1 MRTKKIEPS
10 NLTAQE
16 KTDHHLQE
24 SHAIQKIK
32 PLRSSAH
39 AQWQRKTTA
48 RSARLKKKIRTNRGR
63 HGRGITNRVLAGTR
77 NHERNQ
83 KESRDR
89 ELMAVEKSNKDCCA
103 RGRHLRAGRLNAA
116 WVNQRWN
123 RAGKSEQRENF
134 LAAWPLEQEGRKGIA
149 LCTGFASSRKIRRAL
164 WTWADI
170 ENWTGNKIHETK
182 STARDMEWERK
193 NPSGAL
199 ERTTDGFD
207 GRGKMDLEQKN

>member
-1 MRTKKIEPS
+1 MLSGKEKRQRALLGSRKKFAPTEAGMDGESRTEFWPAREITSGTKK
-10 NLTAQE
+10 
-16 KTDHHLQE
+16 
-24 SHAIQKIK
+24 
-32 PLRSSAH
+32 
-39 AQWQRKTTA
+39 
-48 RSARLKKKIRTNRGR
+48 
-63 HGRGITNRVLAGTR
+63 
-77 NHERNQ
+77 
-83 KESRDR
+83 SRDR